1 MPESGPRELTD
12 NVERAVAFMIAAALV
27 LPLINACAKYLGG
40 YSVIQVS
47 WARYAGHFAFMMI
60 MFAPRNGV
68 AMLRSSRPGMQLT
81 RSLLHCLSALM
92 TFYAV
97 RFVPLPTVTAINF
110 SAPLMVTAL
119 SPFVLGEK
127 VGPAR
132 AVAVGVGFAGAL
144 VIVRPGTGSYGW
156 PALILLGSAAASAFI
171 QLLSRKLARHDPA
184 LTSNT
189 YMVLVGFVLLTV
201 PLPAIWIWPD
211 NLVDVAVFLAIGI
224 VGGIGHYLL
233 VRAFELAPAA
243 FVSPFNYAQ
252 ILGATLLGYMI
263 FGQLPDV
270 WTWVGA
276 AIVAASGIF
285 ILLRERRARR
295 R

>member
-1 MPESGPRELTD
+1 
-12 NVERAVAFMIAAALV
+12 
-27 LPLINACAKYLGG
+27 
-40 YSVIQVS
+40 
-47 WARYAGHFAFMMI
+47 
-60 MFAPRNGV
+60 
-68 AMLRSSRPGMQLT
+68 
-81 RSLLHCLSALM
+81 
-92 TFYAV
+92 
-97 RFVPLPTVTAINF
+97 
-110 SAPLMVTAL
+110 MVTAL